1 MAAQC
6 PHGTHSPEFSSDCT
20 VITDS
25 GTGQAYT
32 GATLNLTKITVLV
45 HSRNASLVSFLYFHN
60 SAGKLWLT
68 LRLRLPL
75 GVVA

>member
-1 MAAQC
+1 MAA
-6 PHGTHSPEFSSDCT
+6 HGTHSPEFSSDC
-20 VITDS
+20 DHCHS

-45 HSRNASLVSFLYFHN
+45 HSRSASLVSFLYFHN